1 MAHGPKHTHTHTH
14 THMYIHTPLIMP
26 KWNGKMKMK
35 QNKSNINNIFN
46 ESVASTDFCI
56 GVVGIG
62 VASKVGRLRVFP
74 GLWGDGEKHGH
85 VHSKYSC

>member
-1 MAHGPKHTHTHTH
+1 MAHGPKHTH

-35 QNKSNINNIFN
+35 QNKIIFLM
-46 ESVASTDFCI
+46 SVASTDFCI